1 MKTTFRRHNAVSR
14 HLVAAAVAMV
24 LSTMSAVAAITDL
37 PVKSVNGRQMYYY
50 VVRKGET
57 VYSLT
62 HTLGIT
68 HDRLVKANRSVEDG
82 LRAGQ
87 ILYFPVS
94 EFGGKVVTESTTP
107 ASTSNV
113 LLHTVSKDETLYGV
127 SHRYNVPVSEIIR
140 LNP

>member
-82 LRAGQ
+82 LRAG
-87 ILYFPVS
+87 
-94 EFGGKVVTESTTP
+94 
-107 ASTSNV
+107 
-113 LLHTVSKDETLYGV
+113 
-127 SHRYNVPVSEIIR
+127 
-140 LNP
+140 